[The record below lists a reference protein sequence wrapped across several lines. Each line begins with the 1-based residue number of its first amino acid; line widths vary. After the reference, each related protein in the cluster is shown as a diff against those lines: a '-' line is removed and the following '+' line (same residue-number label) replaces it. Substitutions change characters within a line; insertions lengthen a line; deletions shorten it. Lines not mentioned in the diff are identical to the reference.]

1 MQIHT
6 LALDNFRRFAHFE
19 MEFEPDLTLI
29 NARNG
34 KGKTT
39 VLEAATIALQPFV
52 GTLMPGQSASI
63 KQPDARYLPTNGFER
78 EQDFPVAVTA
88 TFANPNAQSRRELRK
103 PNGRTTSV
111 STHELTEY
119 ANDLLDKIRAD
130 RTAVELPVVAYY
142 SSKRLFALR
151 SGLASRIAGLSR
163 TVGYQD
169 CLSALSNFKQLEQWM
184 ATATLAQ
191 LQEEQRQT
199 GAAGIAALRKRVQ
212 GIENAVD
219 SVLADEGWTGFH
231 YSLHFEELA
240 ISHPDHGLMP
250 ISALSD
256 GTRAM
261 VSLVADLAKRASQL
275 NPDYGEN
282 AARLAS
288 GIVLIDEVD
297 LHLHPEWQQ
306 RVVPSLQAT
315 FPNMQFIISTHSP
328 RVLSSVPRKHIRV
341 LEQDEDQ
348 QWHTL
353 YTPPKDDVHCTHTVF
368 REEVG
373 DYDDTDKGQATQPPH
388 NSPTRPAP

>member
-63 KQPDARYLPTNGFER
+63 KQPDARYLPTKGFER

-119 ANDLLDKIRAD
+119 ANDLLDKLRDDRA
-130 RTAVELPVVAYY
+130 AVELPVIAYY

-151 SGLASRIAGLSR
+151 GGLASRIAGLSR

-169 CLSALSNFKQLEQWM
+169 CLSALSNFKKLEQWM

-328 RVLSSVPRKHIRV
+328 QVLGSVPRKHIRV
-341 LEQDEDQ
+341 LKQDEDQ
-348 QWHTL
+348 QWHARI
-353 YTPPKDDVHCTHTVF
+353 PEEGPKL
-368 REEVG
+368 RG
-373 DYDDTDKGQATQPPH
+373 
-388 NSPTRPAP
+388 